1 MNNTFTSINYLQWID
16 LMESFYKFKHE
27 AERITF
33 YPNEIKK
40 MEQSIIELNPNA
52 NIKRWEL
59 NESIC
64 EDGKTKS

>member
-1 MNNTFTSINYLQWID
+1 MSYKRRLDAMNNTFTSINYLQWID

-33 YPNEIKK
+33 YPHEIKK

-52 NIKRWEL
+52 NIKR
-59 NESIC
+59 
-64 EDGKTKS
+64 

>member
-1 MNNTFTSINYLQWID
+1 MPHKRRVDVMNNTFTSINYLQWIE
-16 LMESFYKFKHE
+16 LIESFYKFKNE

-52 NIKRWEL
+52 NIKR
-59 NESIC
+59 
-64 EDGKTKS
+64 

>member
-1 MNNTFTSINYLQWID
+1 MNNTFTHINYLQWIE

-52 NIKRWEL
+52 NIKR
-59 NESIC
+59 
-64 EDGKTKS
+64 

>member
-1 MNNTFTSINYLQWID
+1 MNNTFTRINYLQWID

-33 YPNEIKK
+33 YPSEIKK

-52 NIKRWEL
+52 NIKR
-59 NESIC
+59 
-64 EDGKTKS
+64 

>member
-1 MNNTFTSINYLQWID
+1 MSYKRRLDAMNNTFTSINYLQWID

-33 YPNEIKK
+33 YPYEIKK

-52 NIKRWEL
+52 NIKR
-59 NESIC
+59 
-64 EDGKTKS
+64 

>member
-1 MNNTFTSINYLQWID
+1 MNTFTHIKYLQWID

-27 AERITF
+27 AEKITF

-52 NIKRWEL
+52 GLHK
-59 NESIC
+59 
-64 EDGKTKS
+64 K